1 MMSME
6 RCGERA
12 TLLVVDDDPVFRDLE
27 AQMLSEEGYDV
38 LQAEGAEEA
47 LRLAGTTPTIDL
59 LLTDFWMP
67 EANGL
72 ELSRRFRVVHPE
84 TPVLLVSGE
93 LPSMHGEPEDPR
105 SFALLEKPFTLSQ
118 LLQKVRGLLEEEPVT
133 GRDQE
138 VGSAPSH
145 R

>member
-1 MMSME
+1 MMKTD
-6 RCGERA
+6 RNGEQA

-27 AQMLSEEGYDV
+27 AQILSEEGYDV

-47 LRLAGTTPTIDL
+47 LRLAGSTPTIDL

-72 ELSRRFRVVHPE
+72 ELTRRFRIVHPE
-84 TPVLLVSGE
+84 TPVLMVSGD
-93 LPSMHGEPEDPR
+93 LPMMHGEPEDPR
-105 SFALLEKPFTLSQ
+105 SFALLAKPFTLSQ

-133 GRDQE
+133 G
-138 VGSAPSH
+138 S
-145 R
+145 